1 MRLFESLAEAFFRS
15 FGITQ
20 PTPQA
25 RRRAA
30 WFLLILLVLV
40 LIILVSLGL
49 VLSHFI

>member
-1 MRLFESLAEAFFRS
+1 MRLLEPIAEAFFRS

-30 WFLLILLVLV
+30 WFLLILLLLV
-40 LIILVSLGL
+40 LIALVSLGIL
-49 VLSHFI
+49 LARFI